1 MALPKPTYSGWSFI
15 DKLVDPNA
23 VNRGAGG
30 TAGNLLNFISSEST
44 LVAAGPATL
53 AGGGGTLQNVIPIGV
68 IQSFNISQNKNIAQ
82 LFEIGSKETILLP
95 GRTFIQ
101 SSISRLLLDGPSLM
115 KALYSTYTDS
125 DGAGETENP
134 TSLTGYNET
143 SAGLLDTAGNGN
155 FYINLASSLFSVPF
169 GMALLLHD
177 VNDEIYAG
185 CYLENCSVA
194 SHSISFSAG
203 QTVVAENCSIRVSKI
218 KPVRF
223 TGGTAP
229 ISGG

>member
-1 MALPKPTYSGWSFI
+1 MADGTPTPSTGPKYGTWNFMSS
-15 DKLVDPNA
+15 LVDPHA
-23 VNRGAGG
+23 VNRDAAGATG
-30 TAGNLLNFISSEST
+30 TLLNFISSEST
-44 LVAAGPATL
+44 LVAAGPAILGSTGSRVL
-53 AGGGGTLQNVIPIGV
+53 NDVAPIGV

-115 KALYSTYTDS
+115 KALYMGTDTDNLDPILTTGTPAS
-125 DGAGETENP
+125 SIKEYGE
-134 TSLTGYNET
+134 
-143 SAGLLDTAGNGN
+143 DTAGNGN
-155 FYINLASSLFSVPF
+155 FYINLASALFSKPF

-177 VNDEIYAG
+177 VNNEIYAG
-185 CYLENCSVA
+185 CYLENCSIA

-218 KPVRF
+218 RPVKF
-223 TGGTAP
+223 VA
-229 ISGG
+229 

>member
-1 MALPKPTYSGWSFI
+1 MAKPTYSGWSFI
-15 DKLVDPNA
+15 DKLVDPDA
-23 VNRGAGG
+23 VNRGAKG
-30 TAGNLLNFISSEST
+30 ALPGNLLNFISSEST

-53 AGGGGTLQNVIPIGV
+53 GGASGGTLQNVVPIGV

-115 KALYSTYTDS
+115 KALYYNYSDTDNTDVDPPVS
-125 DGAGETENP
+125 I
-134 TSLTGYNET
+134 TGYSET
-143 SAGLLDTAGNGN
+143 VDGVSATTAGNGN

-177 VNDEIYAG
+177 VNDEVYAG
-185 CYLENCSVA
+185 CYLENCSIA

-218 KPVRF
+218 KPVAF
-223 TGGTAP
+223 TA
-229 ISGG
+229 

>member
-1 MALPKPTYSGWSFI
+1 MPVPKPKYSDWSFI

-30 TAGNLLNFISSEST
+30 VAGNLLNFISSEST

-53 AGGGGTLQNVIPIGV
+53 AGGGGVLANVTPIGV

-125 DGAGETENP
+125 DGVGDGEINP
-134 TSLTGYNET
+134 TTLTGYSET
-143 SAGLLDTAGNGN
+143 SAGLIDTAGNGN

-177 VNDEIYAG
+177 VNNEVYAG
-185 CYLENCSVA
+185 CYLENCSIA

-218 KPVRF
+218 KPVKF
-223 TGGTAP
+223 TNGSAP
-229 ISGG
+229 IT